1 MRVLAP
7 PGRAALM
14 DGLMKVGMR
23 NRPERQHFALNIL
36 LNTYSSDLTTL
47 KVRWWSCAQGENSHD
62 VQSWLRWWRGL

>member
-1 MRVLAP
+1 
-7 PGRAALM
+7 M

-47 KVRWWSCAQGENSHD
+47 KVSMVIR
-62 VQSWLRWWRGL
+62 